1 MTAAEILAL
10 INAGYTKAEIAAFDA
25 DHGAPENSG
34 DESQEPEANDAG
46 ADPGEQAGANEI
58 TALKATI
65 AELTSTVKALQAANA
80 KRAEGGKPETPRMT
94 AEDAIKG
101 FFGVN
106 QAKK

>member
-25 DHGAPENSG
+25 DQGVPESSG
-34 DESQEPEANDAG
+34 GEVQEPEANDAG

-80 KRAEGGKPETPRMT
+80 KRAEGGKPETQRMT